1 MCIRDRI
8 SSIQGTP
15 VANTDMYLP
24 AHFAGKFTKEEVE
37 RQTIYQI
44 FQNKL
49 GVRLGKGRQ
58 AIRAAG
64 ATGMV
69 AKNLRL
75 PENWP
80 VLQIERKAYDVDGNL
95 IEYMI
100 LSYEASRYA
109 FVVEMELNAGVK

>member
-1 MCIRDRI
+1 
-8 SSIQGTP
+8 
-15 VANTDMYLP
+15 
-24 AHFAGKFTKEEVE
+24 
-37 RQTIYQI
+37 
-44 FQNKL
+44 
-49 GVRLGKGRQ
+49 
-58 AIRAAG
+58 
-64 ATGMV
+64 MV